1 MSITIFILSLMNLCD
16 VSQVLLNSLCLLI
29 LHMHFKLHFVSSYSM
44 TVKSVVLAVACIL
57 VVLVVFVVEF
67 V

>member
-16 VSQVLLNSLCLLI
+16 VNQVLLNSLHLLI
-29 LHMHFKLHFVSSYSM
+29 LHMHFKLHFVSGQNV
-44 TVKSVVLAVACIL
+44 TVKSVVFALACIL

>member
-16 VSQVLLNSLCLLI
+16 VSQVLLNSLRLLI
-29 LHMHFKLHFVSSYSM
+29 LDMHFKLHFVSSQNV
-44 TVKSVVLAVACIL
+44 TVKSVVFALACIL